1 MVFALNAS
9 TLWVGVGL
17 LGQLL
22 FSGRFFVQWLASE
35 RARQSIVPNAFWYLS
50 IAGGLVLFAYACWRQ
65 DPVFI
70 LGQGLGIFV
79 YSRNLYLLHVAPKRS
94 NAQPG
99 V

>member
-1 MVFALNAS
+1 MVSVLNAN
-9 TLWVGVGL
+9 TLWVGVGF

-50 IAGGLVLFAYACWRQ
+50 IAGGLVLFTYACWRQ

-79 YSRNLYLLHVAPKRS
+79 YSRNLYLLHVVQKRS
-94 NAQPG
+94 AA
-99 V
+99 